1 MRPCIIGI
9 GGAGGSLLRQFLRNR
24 DVNFTFRSFGES
36 LAFGSVKG
44 VWLDSDQD
52 DANDQ
57 DFFGRLEDGK
67 YPGYIISHDVIDPN
81 SKTRK
86 HIMDYYGHDLKV
98 QGYDRRAEYLKAIF
112 EIFEKDEI
120 VKNLAKE
127 EFKRENPNVNGL
139 LAPGEDGLENPLLSY
154 VWRGGLRQFTSI
166 TTTNG
171 FGITEASFMDQ
182 IKNGAPLRSLS
193 MAFSSTISGKPRK
206 SNGSSPSKVQG
217 KVCDSLLFIASLGGG
232 TGTGFI
238 NPLSRYVRNEE
249 RAFPIFVLGV
259 QTERGKDTRHAE
271 EGKRNLA
278 ATIAMYDLL
287 TKIKGEGIDC
297 LILVDNQTM
306 AKRCGD
312 NYEAMDKVV
321 FEAIK
326 PIMDPKN
333 YPDSFNQDD
342 APALRGEVLEGVNF
356 PPVFVPFYIRRISSK
371 GEGGEADLV
380 HGALKSEEREG
391 RIFYPNGLYPC
402 DPKRADMALVFV
414 NGFVDEN
421 AMIDSVRKATEIP
434 ENKINVYRKI
444 GDARK
449 DEVLILLRNPYG
461 GVPTNLVSE
470 DKVASTFEERML
482 QIIQSALDFLDE
494 EKISLLNQ
502 ADYQQRTKDALKDYF
517 YGNSDRIGL
526 REHLEEAIERLKEG
540 SKPPLFDHPLEIFGS
555 ESHHEKR
562 QDKSY
567 SSRSFTHEQ
576 REEIEGI
583 VRELLEARGSKAS

>member
-1 MRPCIIGI
+1 MRPCIVGI
-9 GGAGGSLLRQFLRNR
+9 GGAGGSLLMQFLHNR
-24 DVNFTFRSFGES
+24 DVNFAFKPFGES
-36 LAFGSVKG
+36 LAFGDVKG

-57 DFFGRLEDGK
+57 VFFGRLEDGK

-86 HIMDYYGHDLKV
+86 YIMNYYGHDLKV

-112 EIFEKDEI
+112 EIFEKNEV

-127 EFKRENPNVNGL
+127 EFN
-139 LAPGEDGLENPLLSY
+139 GLENPLLSY
-154 VWRGGLRQFTSI
+154 IWRGGLRQFTSI
-166 TTTNG
+166 TATNG
-171 FGITEASFMDQ
+171 FGVTENSFIDQ
-182 IKNGAPLRSLS
+182 MKNGAPLRSLEKALS
-193 MAFSSTISGKPRK
+193 PIIPGKPRK

-249 RAFPIFVLGV
+249 RAFPIFVLGA
-259 QTERGKDTRHAE
+259 QTEMGKDTRHAE

-287 TKIKGEGIDC
+287 TKTKGEGIDC
-297 LILVDNQTM
+297 LILVDNQTL

-312 NYEAMDKVV
+312 NYEAMDKAV
-321 FEAIK
+321 FEAMK
-326 PIMDPKN
+326 PILDPKN

-356 PPVFVPFYIRRISSK
+356 PPIFVPFYIRRISSK
-371 GEGGEADLV
+371 GKGGEADLV
-380 HGALKSEEREG
+380 HGALKKEERDG
-391 RIFYPNGLYPC
+391 RILYPNALYPC

-414 NGFVDEN
+414 SGFVDEN
-421 AMIDSVRKATEIP
+421 AIIDSVWEATEAKIP
-434 ENKINVYRKI
+434 KNRINVYRKI

-449 DEVLILLRNPYG
+449 NEILILLRNPYG
-461 GVPTNLVSE
+461 GVPTNLISE
-470 DKVASTFEERML
+470 DEGASTFEERMF
-482 QIIQSALDFLDE
+482 QIIQSALDFLNE
-494 EKISLLNQ
+494 EKISLIDQ
-502 ADYQQRTKDALKDYF
+502 ADYKQRTKDALKDYF
-517 YGNSDRIGL
+517 YGNGDKSGL

-540 SKPPLFDHPLEIFGS
+540 SKPPLFDHPLEIFSS
-555 ESHHEKR
+555 EGHHEKR

-567 SSRSFTHEQ
+567 SSRSFTLEQ

-583 VRELLEARGSKAS
+583 VRELLAAGGSKAS